1 MIQANELRI
10 GNLILDRGEKVLR
23 VDWFEREKICMKM
36 VIRGTEVHPLT
47 EEVKHLH
54 PIPLTEEMLLK
65 CGFKKSPVFGAYYI
79 DVDDELQ
86 IYVGTTKRISLINQ
100 LDEDEHYS
108 IIQVDSLHQLQNLYF
123 ALTGE
128 ELNVSGVLT
137 NK

>member
-1 MIQANELRI
+1 MKANELRI

-65 CGFKKSPVFGAYYI
+65 CGFENRSIGSDFWFECNEIIIGGRGKSFYPSVSGESGLEAYGYEI
-79 DVDDELQ
+79 
-86 IYVGTTKRISLINQ
+86 K
-100 LDEDEHYS
+100 
-108 IIQVDSLHQLQNLYF
+108 SLHQLQNLF
-123 ALTGE
+123 FILTGQ
-128 ELNVSGVLT
+128 ELTVNI
-137 NK
+137 